1 MRVLKTAA
9 FTIFILGALF
19 ALFVC
24 GCSTLVMG
32 NSEEYILTKEQAEG
46 LNADC
51 VLVLGARV
59 YEDGSLS
66 PVLGDRVNTGV
77 SLYFSGAG
85 KKLLLSGDHGQV
97 EYDEVNAMKATAL
110 SLGVPEDDVF
120 LDHAGFSTYESMVR
134 LKEVFGGK
142 RVVIVTQSYHLYRA
156 VFVAR
161 RLGME
166 AYGVASDLRPYV
178 KQGYYEL
185 RELGARTKDVL
196 YTLFWPAPRYL
207 GDPID
212 LSGSGKA
219 TWD

>member
-1 MRVLKTAA
+1 MRVFKTAV
-9 FTIFILGALF
+9 FIVFVLGALF

-24 GCSTLVMG
+24 GCNTLVMG
-32 NSEEYILTKEQAEG
+32 GSEEYILTKEQAAG
-46 LNADC
+46 LGADC
-51 VLVLGARV
+51 VLVLGAKV

-134 LKEVFGGK
+134 LKAVFGGE

-156 VFVAR
+156 VFIAR
-161 RLGME
+161 CLGIE
-166 AYGVASDLRPYV
+166 AYGVASDLRPYI

-185 RELGARTKDVL
+185 RELGARTKDVI

>member
-1 MRVLKTAA
+1 MRIAKLL
-9 FTIFILGALF
+9 IFILMVLGGLF

-24 GCSTLVMG
+24 VCNTIVMG
-32 NSEEYILTKEQAEG
+32 GAEGYILTEEQAKNLG
-46 LNADC
+46 ADC
-51 VLVLGARV
+51 VLVLGAKV

-66 PVLGDRVNTGV
+66 PVLGDRVATGV
-77 SLYFSGAG
+77 RLYELGAG
-85 KKLLLSGDHGQV
+85 KKLLLSGDHGQI
-97 EYDEVNAMKATAL
+97 EYDEVNAMKQRAL

-134 LKEVFGGK
+134 LKEVFGG
-142 RVVIVTQSYHLYRA
+142 RSVVIVTQSYHLYRA
-156 VFVAR
+156 IYVAR

-166 AYGVASDLRPYV
+166 AYGVASDLRRYY
-178 KQGYYEL
+178 KQPYYEL
-185 RELGARTKDVL
+185 RELGARTKDVV

-212 LSGSGKA
+212 LTGSGRA

>member
-24 GCSTLVMG
+24 GCNTLVMG
-32 NSEEYILTKEQAEG
+32 SSEEYILTKEQAEG

>member
-1 MRVLKTAA
+1 MAV
-9 FTIFILGALF
+9 FIVFVLGALF
-19 ALFVC
+19 ALFVV
-24 GCSTLVMG
+24 GCNTIVMG
-32 NSEEYILTKEQAEG
+32 GSEDYILSKEQVKDLG
-46 LNADC
+46 ADC
-51 VLVLGARV
+51 VLVLGAKV

-66 PVLGDRVNTGV
+66 PVLGDRVTTGV
-77 SLYFSGAG
+77 DLYFEGAG

-110 SLGVPEDDVF
+110 ERGVPADDIF
-120 LDHAGFSTYESMVR
+120 LDHAGFSTYESIVR

-142 RVVIVTQSYHLYRA
+142 SVVIVTQSYHLYRA
-156 VFVAR
+156 VYIAR
-161 RLGME
+161 RLGIE
-166 AYGVASDLRPYV
+166 AYGIASDVRPYL

-196 YTLFWPAPRYL
+196 YTLYWPEPKYL

-212 LSGSGKA
+212 LSRSGRA

>member
-1 MRVLKTAA
+1 MRVFKTAA
-9 FTIFILGALF
+9 FIVFILGALF

-24 GCSTLVMG
+24 GCNTIVMG
-32 NSEEYILTKEQAEG
+32 RSEEYILTKEQARG
-46 LNADC
+46 LGADC

-77 SLYFSGAG
+77 SLYFAGAG

-97 EYDEVNAMKATAL
+97 EYDEVNAMKETAL
-110 SLGVPEDDVF
+110 AQGVPEDDVF

-161 RLGME
+161 CLGME
-166 AYGVASDLRPYV
+166 AYGVASDLRPYL

-185 RELGARTKDVL
+185 RELGARTKDVI

-207 GDPID
+207 GEPID

>member
-1 MRVLKTAA
+1 MRAGKAALCALIVL
-9 FTIFILGALF
+9 GGLF

-24 GCSTLVMG
+24 VCNTLVMG
-32 NSEEYILTKEQAEG
+32 GAEGYILTEEQAKNLG
-46 LNADC
+46 ADC
-51 VLVLGARV
+51 VLVLGAKV

-66 PVLGDRVNTGV
+66 PVLGDRVATGV
-77 SLYFSGAG
+77 RLYELGAG
-85 KKLLLSGDHGQV
+85 KKLLLSGDHGQI
-97 EYDEVNAMKATAL
+97 EYDEVNAMKQRAL

-134 LKEVFGGK
+134 LKEVFGG
-142 RVVIVTQSYHLYRA
+142 RSVVIVTQSYHLYRA
-156 VFVAR
+156 VYLAR
-161 RLGME
+161 RMGLE
-166 AYGVASDLRPYV
+166 AYGVPSDLRRYY
-178 KQGYYEL
+178 KQPYYEL

-212 LSGSGKA
+212 LTGSGKA